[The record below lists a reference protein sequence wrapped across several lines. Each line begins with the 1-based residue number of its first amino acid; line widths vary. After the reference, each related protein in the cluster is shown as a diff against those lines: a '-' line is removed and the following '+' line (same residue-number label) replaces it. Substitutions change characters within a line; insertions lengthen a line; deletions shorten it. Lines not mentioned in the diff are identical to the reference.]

1 METRGGNNREMSAA
15 AAQLLARVQAKLP
28 PPPPIPRLTRW
39 RMLIQ
44 TFLHDPSIDRRPFW
58 YLLIRI
64 GISILIGISLFVV
77 GGKWGFAIA
86 LGLFVVGV
94 GVSVRI
100 RRF

>member
-1 METRGGNNREMSAA
+1 MP
-15 AAQLLARVQAKLP
+15 L
-28 PPPPIPRLTRW
+28 
-39 RMLIQ
+39 Q

-94 GVSVRI
+94 GVKRAHTPVLTHDELGAYQL
-100 RRF
+100 RR